1 MFRVVV
7 IVGIAVAPVILLAL
21 LVDPLVGAILFGVEI
36 GVAIGFLLQRS
47 RGTEPRTAEVASSD
61 DAVHRV
67 LVVAN
72 QTVGGRALLDEIKR
86 RVAGEDAQRDPGRG
100 AAARGLGR
108 RALVV
113 GRRRGHSRRARAP
126 RGVAW
131 RRCAEAGLEVTGSW
145 ATITT
150 RIRTRRT
157 RCGRSRPTR

>member
-86 RVAGEDAQRDPGRG
+86 RVAGETRTEI
-100 AAARGLGR
+100 
-108 RALVV
+108 LVV
-113 GRRRGHSRRARAP
+113 APPLAGSAAEHWSSDVDEGIATPASGSTRPLATMRA
-126 RGVAW
+126 
-131 RRCAEAGLEVTGSW
+131 AGLEVTGRVGDHHDPNQD
-145 ATITT
+145 A
-150 RIRTRRT
+150 RT